1 MAKNFYILL
10 MLAFALTACEG
21 VTKQENEHQDAVET
35 EETTTS
41 KVSFSVVEDAVL
53 SSGILYRI
61 ENFQSAFVA
70 PRNIDVWV
78 PSNYHK
84 DSIYASLYMHDGQ
97 MLFDST
103 TTWNKQ
109 EWKVDE
115 TLSRLMEEGKI
126 KPTIAIGMWNV
137 NEHRHTDYFPQKPF
151 ESLDETTQQRVLDE
165 NHAQSERLFRKPLNA
180 ANYIQFITEEVL
192 PLVEANF
199 SVSRSMKD
207 RVVAGSSMGGLIS
220 LYTVVEKPFVFSTAI
235 CMSTHWPGA
244 MPIENNP
251 LPNAFFDYLTENL
264 PQAPSNHQFY
274 FDFGTETLD
283 ALYPPFEEQ
292 VNEVFAS
299 RNYKESSFINRKFE
313 GTDHSENAWNQR
325 LHIPLEFALHP
336 EVLCNIPTKK

>member
-1 MAKNFYILL
+1 MLKKIYLL
-10 MLAFALTACEG
+10 LVFAFVLVACEG
-21 VTKQENEHQDAVET
+21 VTKQETDAQDAVEA
-35 EETTTS
+35 EVTTTA
-41 KVSFSVVEDAVL
+41 KVRFSVVEDAVL
-53 SSGILYRI
+53 SSGTLYRI
-61 ENFQSAFVA
+61 ENFESEFVS

-137 NEHRHTDYFPQKPF
+137 DEDRHTDYFPQKPF
-151 ESLDETTQQRVLDE
+151 EGLDQATQQRVLEE

-180 ANYIQFITEEVL
+180 DNYLKFITEEVL

-199 SVSRSMKD
+199 AVSRSMKN
-207 RVVAGSSMGGLIS
+207 RAVAGSSMGGLIS
-220 LYTVVEKPFVFSTAI
+220 WYVVVEKPYVFSTAI

-251 LPNAFFDYLTENL
+251 LADAFFDYLRENL
-264 PQAPSNHQFY
+264 PQAPSNHKFY

-283 ALYPPFEEQ
+283 ALYPPFEDE
-292 VNEVFAS
+292 VNAVFAA
-299 RNYKESSFINRKFE
+299 RNYKESSFKNLKFE
-313 GTDHSENAWNQR
+313 GTDHSEHAWNQR
-325 LHIPLEFALHP
+325 LHIPLEFALYP
-336 EVLCNIPTKK
+336 EMICSTPQQN